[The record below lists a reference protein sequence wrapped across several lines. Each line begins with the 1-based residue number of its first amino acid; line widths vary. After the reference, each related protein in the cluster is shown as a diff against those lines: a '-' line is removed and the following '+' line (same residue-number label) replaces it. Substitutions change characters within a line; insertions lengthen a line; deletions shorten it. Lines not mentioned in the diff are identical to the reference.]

1 MNEQN
6 ILVIGGGGREHA
18 LVWKIA
24 QSPLVDRI
32 YCAPG
37 NGGTASTAENVD
49 INVEDIKELIRF
61 AKDNR
66 IDLTV
71 VGPEGPLTLGI
82 VDSFSEAGLKIFGP
96 SKEAAILEGSKAFM
110 KELLTRAG
118 APTARYEI
126 HDDHYKAEQALER
139 FDERVVI
146 KADGL
151 AAGKGVII
159 CHNRDEARHAINHLM
174 LDRYFGHAGDK
185 VIIEETLEGE
195 EASILA
201 FCDGEELIMMPSSQD
216 HKRIGDG
223 DTGPNTG
230 GMGAYSPAPVI
241 TPDIE
246 KWIEENVMRKVLKT
260 MADDGRAYKGIL
272 YAGIM
277 ITKNGPY
284 VLEFNC
290 RFGDPECQPILM
302 RMDSDIVPILHAC
315 VDGNLRGATL
325 DWSADS
331 AVCVVM
337 SAKGYPGSYEN
348 GLAIR
353 GIGKANERD
362 NVYVFHA
369 GTRIDERGKVIT
381 SGGRVLGVTARAPKI
396 GDAIETAYSAIG
408 EIYWHHAYYRKD
420 IGKKALNR

>member
-1 MNEQN
+1 MSKQN

-24 QSPLVDRI
+24 QSPLVDEI

-37 NGGTASTAENVD
+37 NGGTASISENVD
-49 INVEDIKELIRF
+49 IDVEDIVNLARF
-61 AKDNR
+61 AEDKK

-82 VDSFSEAGLKIFGP
+82 VDIFSEASLKIFGP
-96 SKEAAILEGSKAFM
+96 TKAAAILEGSKAFT

-126 HDDHYKAEQALER
+126 HDDHYKAEQALDR

-159 CHNRDEARHAINHLM
+159 CHNRDEAKNAINHLM

-260 MADDGRAYKGIL
+260 MAQDGRAYKGIL

-277 ITKNGPY
+277 ITKDGPY

-302 RMDSDIVPILHAC
+302 RMNSDIVPVLHAS
-315 VDGNLRGATL
+315 VDGNLRDITI
-325 DWSADS
+325 DWSDDA

-337 SAKGYPGSYEN
+337 SARGYPGSYEK
-348 GLAIR
+348 GLAIH
-353 GIGKANERD
+353 GTGMANERE
-362 NVYVFHA
+362 NVFVFHA
-369 GTRIDERGKVIT
+369 GTRINEKGKLVT
-381 SGGRVLGVTARAPKI
+381 SGGRALGVTARAPEI
-396 GDAIETAYSAIG
+396 GQAIEAAYSAVEDIN
-408 EIYWHHAYYRKD
+408 WRHAYYRKD